1 MHFRLAD
8 GSDTEQDDGK
18 TGVRDEQY
26 LHSAHLANLQPSDST
41 EPPFVLI
48 GVMMLNM
55 YRPT

>member
-18 TGVRDEQY
+18 TGVRDEQC
-26 LHSAHLANLQPSDST
+26 LPSDST

-48 GVMMLNM
+48 AVMMLNM